1 MFLCSSS
8 SCFKP
13 CSSNHTYP
21 NVARIPQVSC
31 SSSILFLCGV
41 GLLAYPQNTLS
52 LRLSQFMQGKML
64 MRKIQENSYSHLLLF
79 CFTESRLIIV
89 LFFNKKK
96 ENSFS
101 YCLKI
106 LSVLHDQIS
115 ASNSL
120 YVVHTPSNPTNIC
133 SESTT
138 LLVYSICIEK
148 LRQPL

>member
-21 NVARIPQVSC
+21 TVARIPQVSC
-31 SSSILFLCGV
+31 SSSILFLRGV
-41 GLLAYPQNTLS
+41 GLLAYPLNTLS

-89 LFFNKKK
+89 LFFLKKK
-96 ENSFS
+96 RKFFF
-101 YCLKI
+101 I
-106 LSVLHDQIS
+106 LLEKTLIFLFYRIIFLHLIRYM
-115 ASNSL
+115 L
-120 YVVHTPSNPTNIC
+120 YMPPRIQPIFAVNPQHC
-133 SESTT
+133 
-138 LLVYSICIEK
+138 
-148 LRQPL
+148 